1 MSSWLKE
8 KTMKEKI
15 VYFDN
20 AATTKL
26 HQEVIESMM
35 PYYLENY
42 GNPSSVYDFGVK
54 VKSDIDKARKI
65 IADLLGGSPKEL
77 YFTSG
82 ATEANNWAIYGA
94 ARKLK
99 KQGNHIIT
107 SVIEHH
113 SVLHSFKN
121 LEREGFKV
129 TYIPV
134 DKNGIIDFEYLK
146 ASIKDETI
154 LISIMAVNNE
164 IGTIQPIRKIV
175 DYAKGKNK
183 NILIHTDAVQ
193 LVGKKKVN
201 VKELGVDLLSLSGH
215 KIHGPKGI
223 GTLYIRRGVLIENLL
238 FGGGQ
243 ERKKRPG
250 TENVAGIIALA
261 KAMEV
266 TLSDFEE
273 KEKRILEL
281 REYLIDKVF
290 KRIPY
295 VILNGHRKK
304 RISSNANFSFR
315 FIEGE
320 SILLALNMYG
330 ICASSGSACT
340 SGSLEPSHVLLSIGL
355 PHEIAHGS
363 LRISLSQYST
373 KEEVEYLLEVLPGIV
388 YNLRKMSPLYEDFM
402 KNKEAQ

>member
-1 MSSWLKE
+1 
-8 KTMKEKI
+8 MKEKI

-26 HQEVIESMM
+26 HQEVIDSMM

-54 VKSDIDKARKI
+54 VRRGIDEARQK
-65 IADLLGGSPKEL
+65 IADLLGGNSKEF

-94 ARKLK
+94 ARKLR

-107 SVIEHH
+107 SQIEHH
-113 SVLHSFKN
+113 AVLHPFEN
-121 LEREGFKV
+121 LEKEGFEV
-129 TYIPV
+129 TYVPV
-134 DKNGIIDFEYLK
+134 DEYGIIDIEYLK
-146 ASIKDETI
+146 ASIKEDTI

-164 IGTIQPIRKIV
+164 IGTIQPIKEIV

-193 LVGKKKVN
+193 LVGKQKVN

-223 GTLYIRRGVLIENLL
+223 GALYIRQGVLIENLL
-238 FGGGQ
+238 FGGAQ

-261 KAMEV
+261 KALEV
-266 TLSDFEE
+266 TLNNFAE

-281 REYLIDKVF
+281 REYLIDEVL

-295 VILNGHRKK
+295 VRLNGHREK
-304 RISSNANFSFR
+304 RIPGNANFSFS

-320 SILLALNMYG
+320 SMHLALDMYG

-340 SGSLEPSHVLLSIGL
+340 SGSLDPSHVLLAIGL
-355 PHEIAHGS
+355 PHETAHGS
-363 LRISLSQYST
+363 LRVSLSQYST
-373 KEEVEYLLEVLPGIV
+373 KEEVDYLLEVLPGIID
-388 YNLRKMSPLYEDFM
+388 NLRKMSPLYEDFM
-402 KNKEAQ
+402 KNKEV